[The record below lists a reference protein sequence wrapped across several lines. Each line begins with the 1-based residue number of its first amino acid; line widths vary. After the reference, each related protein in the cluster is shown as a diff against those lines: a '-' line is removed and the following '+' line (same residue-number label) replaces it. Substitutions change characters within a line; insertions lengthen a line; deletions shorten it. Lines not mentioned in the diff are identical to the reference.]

1 VPFYTSSNQT
11 EFPAEVIVIV
21 PGLKNIDKP
30 AVTVFPKLLICCD
43 CGFSSFMTPAPELAQ
58 LCAADELLVWQNSVN
73 SQQQMAFGMWRCTVS
88 NIGFGV
94 FSRQFD
100 AGESHG
106 WVRYNLLKN
115 IENSVMLVH
124 STAISGDRYLSL
136 FVGNMN
142 SESHSF
148 DWSLFWLLEVI
159 FTGVPALITV
169 AAFRGGET
177 LSLRRAAI
185 LVVVLIGLTVLNLIA
200 GNFTALVDHLRKR

>member
-1 VPFYTSSNQT
+1 
-11 EFPAEVIVIV
+11 
-21 PGLKNIDKP
+21 
-30 AVTVFPKLLICCD
+30 
-43 CGFSSFMTPAPELAQ
+43 
-58 LCAADELLVWQNSVN
+58 
-73 SQQQMAFGMWRCTVS
+73 
-88 NIGFGV
+88 
-94 FSRQFD
+94 
-100 AGESHG
+100 
-106 WVRYNLLKN
+106 
-115 IENSVMLVH
+115 MLVH